1 MNGIPADR
9 FWAALD
15 ALVSTSAVVVDRPR
29 GSRHPRVSVAVYPLD
44 YGYLEGTVA
53 GDGDGIDVWI
63 GSIRPAAVT
72 GVVCTVDSEKRDAEV
87 KVLIGCT
94 REEAGEILAFLN
106 KGTMSAVL
114 VWRGDSG
121 ARG

>member
-1 MNGIPADR
+1 
-9 FWAALD
+9 
-15 ALVSTSAVVVDRPR
+15 
-29 GSRHPRVSVAVYPLD
+29 VSVAVYPLD